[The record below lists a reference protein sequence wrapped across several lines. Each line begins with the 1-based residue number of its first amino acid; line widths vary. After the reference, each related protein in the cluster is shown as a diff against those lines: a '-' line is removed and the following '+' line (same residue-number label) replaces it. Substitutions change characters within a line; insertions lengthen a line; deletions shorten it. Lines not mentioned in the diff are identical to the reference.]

1 MESRPQ
7 SGYFLCR
14 GQSSAHGSRPT
25 WQLGQPIRNLLPRE
39 NKKWTLR
46 SLRALPHSRLEPISD
61 HPCLFFGVSLI
72 ARANGRQLSA
82 SRIVGSS
89 LGCLLERNSIS
100 LSLCRKAQQYF
111 SWTTAHVGKL
121 NVPWALSRLHRDQ
134 LASSVACSIE
144 HRIFSATGGF
154 ANAWCTIVTFFE
166 NNCLARILCDWVWT
180 RLHRIA
186 ARDGCH
192 DRRNQHCTL
201 H

>member
-1 MESRPQ
+1 MASGTIPQ
-7 SGYFLCR
+7 VEIGNVEQDSILVDEFHAYVNGPEAAYPFR
-14 GQSSAHGSRPT
+14 DHM
-25 WQLGQPIRNLLPRE
+25 
-39 NKKWTLR
+39 LR
-46 SLRALPHSRLEPISD
+46 SRHSET
-61 HPCLFFGVSLI
+61 
-72 ARANGRQLSA
+72 
-82 SRIVGSS
+82 
-89 LGCLLERNSIS
+89 SIS
-100 LSLCRKAQQYF
+100 LSLCRKAQQCF